1 MAACMDAVRKETA
14 MRAQHDDAG
23 DRVVDPGHRIPRSI
37 LRRLDSSRPKPQHA
51 IRSTPRLDNELGQD
65 AMPVRAFRGQRVSDS
80 LDADSMNEAPRLNLV
95 PLDSLPRRALHKNE
109 KTACRSETGSYVRTW
124 NMLN

>member
-1 MAACMDAVRKETA
+1 

-23 DRVVDPGHRIPRSI
+23 DRVLGPGRRI

-95 PLDSLPRRALHKNE
+95 PLDSLPRRARHKNE
-109 KTACRSETGSYVRTW
+109 PSCRSETGSYVRTW
-124 NMLN
+124 NRLN